1 MRISFLFRFVSYS
14 TSQFALQKSNPISLR
29 RSRAT
34 SEQPGERRVALA
46 RVSVFLIY
54 IYNIYIYNQAGSALM
69 LGRSRFTAASRAGV

>member
-1 MRISFLFRFVSYS
+1 MMRISFLFRFVSYS

-34 SEQPGERRVALA
+34 SEQPGPASDVVALA
-46 RVSVFLIY
+46 RVSVFL
-54 IYNIYIYNQAGSALM
+54 IYIYNQAGSALM